1 MRLCIEPK
9 KGQVDRRCRYPRNGQ
24 GSDHGQEVE
33 GMEVA
38 TQPGAGGYRKVAA
51 ALLADHGIKVDVLL
65 VSPLAAQRGSS
76 PMYIRTVIQGINPP
90 LSLIVEGL

>member
-1 MRLCIEPK
+1 ME
-9 KGQVDRRCRYPRNGQ
+9 DRIR
-24 GSDHGQEVE
+24 
-33 GMEVA
+33 EVA

-76 PMYIRTVIQGINPP
+76 PIYTSLANPSIIIDGV
-90 LSLIVEGL
+90 SLGSPAADVFISATTLDNLGMGTTI